1 MATFMYHFAWFD
13 LLILGAIAM
22 LVLLSLWGERK
33 A

>member
-13 LLILGAIAM
+13 LLILGAIAT